1 MEVRM
6 DLAQIVISETRD
18 QQLIVLRERNGER
31 VLPIVIG
38 LSEAL
43 AIDRRVKGVQLQR
56 PMTHDLLANVI
67 ESLGGQIDHI
77 VINDLREHTFIAT
90 LYIRRG
96 EDMIAVDSRPSD
108 AIALG
113 SALQTPIYV
122 AEHVLAS
129 VLNDGG
135 SPEERIELLRKRLKM
150 LRVTIAELERR
161 LGDDEF
167 TSNAPDSVLEQYR
180 HQLREMQTEYEA
192 IDQVLKKLG

>member
-67 ESLGGQIDHI
+67 DSLSAELEKI
-77 VINDLREHTFIAT
+77 VVNDLQDHTFYAK
-90 LYIRRG
+90 LVIRRQG
-96 EDMIAVDSRPSD
+96 EFIEVDSRPSD

-113 SALQTPIYV
+113 VASEVPIYV
-122 AEHVLAS
+122 EDHVLKEVA
-129 VLNDGG
+129 
-135 SPEERIELLRKRLKM
+135 
-150 LRVTIAELERR
+150 
-161 LGDDEF
+161 
-167 TSNAPDSVLEQYR
+167 Q
-180 HQLREMQTEYEA
+180 
-192 IDQVLKKLG
+192 